1 MARINLL
8 PWREE
13 IRRERQ
19 RQFMLSTVMTAV
31 LGVVLV
37 FLIVLAFDQRVD
49 HQQFRNQTLQSE
61 IQLLSVRIARI
72 DELEQTRSRLLSR
85 KRIIEELQA
94 SRSLTVEM
102 LDQMA
107 KSIPVGVTLNTVR
120 QQGMNISFIGFSQS
134 NARVSAYLQ
143 SLGRNDLY
151 IRPDLGFVRAAARPQ
166 NSGEPYDFTI
176 NASLRPRV
184 DDEEE
189 DYDSAEGYDNDQDD
203 GGTG

>member
-13 IRRERQ
+13 LRRERQ
-19 RQFMLSTVMTAV
+19 RQFMLSTMMTAV
-31 LGVVLV
+31 LGVILV
-37 FLIVLAFDQRVD
+37 FVIGLVFDQKIN
-49 HQQFRNQTLQSE
+49 HQQFRNNLIQSE
-61 IQLLSVRIARI
+61 INLLTARI
-72 DELEQTRSRLLSR
+72 TRIEELEQTRSRLLSR

-120 QQGMNISFIGFSQS
+120 QQGMNVTFAGYSQS

-143 SLGRNDLY
+143 SLDRNDLFLT
-151 IRPDLGFVRAAARPQ
+151 PDLGVVRIATRPP
-166 NSGEPYDFTI
+166 STVEPYEFTI
-176 NASLRPRV
+176 NAMLRPRV
-184 DDEEE
+184 MDD
-189 DYDSAEGYDNDQDD
+189 AEGYDNAE
-203 GGTG
+203 GGYDEDEGGAD